1 MKLITSDEQLRLLI
15 PNVLATAEGETTL
28 IEKLYPYLE
37 TAEQWAIDTFV
48 PEAIFDEIA
57 ADDGFGP
64 NERFRYPLEKLV
76 ACQAYMTAIPSLD
89 LVLTPNGFG
98 IVSNQNI
105 VPASR
110 ERVDALMNSLESQRD
125 SAIEALILRLSSR
138 TDWQQSAQGKYF
150 GATMFPLLNLCRRL
164 AIREHIWDSYQQL
177 HDRLIKIEN
186 VLADTYFSQ
195 EQMQV
200 FRSQVIAQYSTSKPI
215 EEQVIRSLQAYELQ
229 LLTDIQVH
237 PQCYYDLVTIIR
249 ERPDDFPAWHTSP
262 VAELYCPAVFK
273 NKKTSSAYWF

>member
-1 MKLITSDEQLRLLI
+1 MKLITTDEQLRLLI
-15 PNVLATAEGETTL
+15 PNVLVTAEGEPTL

-57 ADDGFGP
+57 EDDGFGP

>member
-1 MKLITSDEQLRLLI
+1 MKLITTDEQLRMLI
-15 PNVLATAEGETTL
+15 PHVFATAEGEPTL
-28 IEKLYPYLE
+28 FEILSPFIE

-48 PEAIFDEIA
+48 PDAIFDEIA
-57 ADDGFGP
+57 EDDGFGP
-64 NERFRYPLEKLV
+64 NERFRFPLEKLV

-262 VAELYCPAVFK
+262 VADLFTPKIFQ
-273 NKKTSSAYWF
+273 NKKNSSAYWF